1 MLLKTTFVVFCS
13 FLKLFV
19 VNEVYFVRAI
29 IVYLWLTRI
38 LKATALTGLH
48 LSVLFA
54 LKYSMFS
61 ELGEKRRKWMG
72 KFGLCPGVIDE
83 VYKHSFGAGGWGN
96 LP

>member
-1 MLLKTTFVVFCS
+1 MAHTHSKGNCFNWTTS
-13 FLKLFV
+13 
-19 VNEVYFVRAI
+19 I
-29 IVYLWLTRI
+29 
-38 LKATALTGLH
+38 
-48 LSVLFA
+48 SVLFA

-83 VYKHSFGAGGWGN
+83 VYKHSFGARGWGN